1 MAAQPW
7 CVVAG
12 QTEAEADEQTT
23 LVTLFTLTMHARNYQ
38 QPAAQRQVMRVL
50 LMPPV

>member
-1 MAAQPW
+1 MRVAS
-7 CVVAG
+7 VAG
-12 QTEAEADEQTT
+12 QFGHGADEQTT

-38 QPAAQRQVMRVL
+38 QPAAQRQTMRVL